1 MDLSVDEMRRRQED
15 FQERLLD
22 DGAYGFNAAYSLAS
36 KHDGFRKCGKNVR
49 IHTTAVIPDT
59 RKIELG
65 DNVRIDAYAVLSAAR
80 IVIGDFVHIGA
91 FSHISGPGTVTFE
104 DFSNMSHQSMILT
117 ASDDFSVPCFAGTTV
132 AKELQAITKG
142 DVALRKHAV
151 IGAQSVVMPDVML
164 GFASVV
170 GAKSLVKTD
179 VAAYSIVG
187 GVPAKHIKF
196 REFFSEQEVGGL
208 EELCRRGRQ

>member
-1 MDLSVDEMRRRQED
+1 MDLSADEMLRRQQS
-15 FQERLLD
+15 FQERMLD
-22 DGAYGFNAAYSLAS
+22 DGALGFNAAYSLAS
-36 KHDGFRKCGKNVR
+36 KNDGFRKCGKNVR

-132 AKELQAITKG
+132 AKELQALIQG
-142 DVALRKHAV
+142 DVALDKHAV
-151 IGAQSVVMPDVML
+151 IGAQSVIMPNVIL
-164 GFASVV
+164 GYASVV
-170 GAKSLVKTD
+170 GAKSLVKSDTRPR
-179 VAAYSIVG
+179 SIVG
-187 GVPAKHIKF
+187 GVPATHIKW
-196 REFFSEQEVGGL
+196 RKFFVDEVAGL